1 MIRTSEGRACTRAY
15 PRDMSRASV
24 LLAALTSEPLSTS
37 ELYNRVGYASLAEV
51 GLIPYQAFRAEL
63 GKLSS
68 AGLAKSDVGRD
79 GSTVWFLAEGG
90 APEHE

>member
-1 MIRTSEGRACTRAY
+1 MIRTSESRACTRVY

-24 LLAALTSEPLSTS
+24 LSTS
-37 ELYNRVGYASLAEV
+37 ELYNRVGYATLAEV

-79 GSTVWFLAEGG
+79 GSTVLFLAEGG
-90 APEHE
+90 APERE

>member
-1 MIRTSEGRACTRAY
+1 MIRTSKSRASTRVY
-15 PRDMSRASV
+15 PRDMSRASA

-37 ELYNRVGYASLAEV
+37 ELYNRIGYATLAEV
-51 GLIPYQAFRAEL
+51 GMIPYQAFRAEL

-79 GSTVWFLAEGG
+79 GSTVWFLAESS
-90 APEHE
+90 APEPE